1 VVGETAAAND
11 SLGCRMSERWLA
23 ALHADPRSWL
33 LDPERPA
40 VRQLA
45 LRWLDDRDAEDP
57 EVVAARTSA
66 MAAAPIAPILAAQD
80 PEGWWAKPGPGYGPK
95 YTGSVWS
102 LIVLEQL
109 GADGDDPRVA
119 AGCEYVLAHTA
130 TANGGLGC
138 SGALRADRPPPPSS
152 VIHCLNGNLVRALVS
167 FGWHDDP
174 RVSAAIDWQARA
186 ILGGDDAPRYHASG
200 TSGPGF
206 ACGVNERLPCAW
218 GALKAMRGLAAI
230 PPGRRTPRVRSAI
243 EVGVELLLSVDPAT
257 AAYPAGWDGAISGSW
272 FRLGFPSGYIA
283 DVLQVAE
290 VLIELGRADAG
301 RLAGV
306 VEVLV
311 AKQGRDGRWR
321 NEQPYR
327 GRLWADVD
335 RPGEPSPWVT
345 LRACRVLRALLD

>member
-1 VVGETAAAND
+1 VSD
-11 SLGCRMSERWLA
+11 RWLT
-23 ALHADPRSWL
+23 LVRADPRPWL
-33 LDPERPA
+33 LDPAHPA

-45 LRWLDDRDAEDP
+45 LRWLEDRPPDEP
-57 EVVAARTSA
+57 EVVAARAAA
-66 MAAAPIAPILAAQD
+66 MRAAPIAPILAGQD

-95 YTGSVWS
+95 YTGTVWS

-109 GADGDDPRVA
+109 GADGNDPQVA

-130 TANGGLGC
+130 TRNGGLGC
-138 SGALRADRPPPPSS
+138 SGAARDDRPPPPSS

-167 FGWHDDP
+167 FGWLDDP
-174 RVSAAIDWQARA
+174 RVAAAIDWQARA
-186 ILGGDDAPRYHASG
+186 ILGGTDAPGYYASA

-206 ACGVNERLPCAW
+206 GCGINERLPCAW
-218 GALKAMRGLAAI
+218 GALKAMRGFAAI
-230 PPGRRTPRVRSAI
+230 PPERRAPQVTSAI
-243 EVGVELLLSVDPAT
+243 EAGVELLLSIDPAT
-257 AAYPAGWDGAISGSW
+257 AAYPAGWDGTISRAW

-306 VEVLV
+306 VELLV

-345 LRACRVLRALLD
+345 LRACRVLRALVG